1 MRATRRLLG
10 CMLAGLV
17 TTGASAAPVVRYR
30 VVFTATWSAETH
42 PQSFP
47 TNAHFSPLVGGTHTR
62 RATFWEVDR
71 IASQGIENMAELGST
86 STLVSEIQAQAAL
99 GHASSSTIVGSGIS
113 SPGSTSLLFNV
124 TRDFPLLTLVT
135 MVAPSPDWFT
145 GVAGLRLLV
154 GRQWRD
160 NVVVNLIAY
169 DSGTDSGVTFT
180 SPDADT
186 MPALPIAVIHT
197 APLAGA
203 GGYAPPVGTYVLTI
217 VSVDGLPPDADSDG
231 DGLSNLREAALGSS
245 VNDADSDD
253 DGGADGIDNCPLVTN
268 PTQFDADADGVG
280 DACDNCALLPNA
292 GQDDGDAD
300 GQGDL
305 CDLDDG
311 LLAFTEMRPG
321 ELRWQDDSVYDWF
334 NLYRGDLAVLRGG
347 GAYTQDPTATHVD
360 RWCGLTSAIAGDTYT
375 PPAGA
380 ALYYLV
386 TGVAAG
392 IEGALGWGPDGGGNP
407 NEHPCP

>member
-30 VVFTATWSAETH
+30 VVFTATWSAGTH

-71 IASQGIENMAELGST
+71 LASQGIEDMAELGST

-113 SPGSTSLLFNV
+113 SPGSTSLQFNV

-160 NVVVNLIAY
+160 NIIINLIAY
-169 DSGTDSGVTFT
+169 DSGTDSGVTYT

-186 MPALPIAVIHT
+186 MPAQPIAVIHT

-217 VSVDGLPPDADSDG
+217 LSVDGLPPGADADG

-253 DGGADGIDNCPLVTN
+253 DGRADGIDNCSLVGN
-268 PTQFDADADGVG
+268 PTQIDADADDVG

-300 GQGDL
+300 GQGDA

-321 ELRWQDDSVYDWF
+321 ELRWQDDSIYDWF

-347 GAYTQDPTATHVD
+347 GSYTQDPTAPHVD
-360 RWCGLTSAIAGDTYT
+360 RWCGLTSAIAGDTYA
-375 PPAGA
+375 PPAGT

-392 IEGALGWGPDGGGNP
+392 IEGSLGWGPDGGGSP